1 MSIDRLELL
10 DSTVTAANA
19 RRDINLNLLQLLY
32 ESTNEVPV
40 RITILKA
47 MDDVLKSK
55 ENSLFNSI
63 KASLMQVDVNSNVD
77 YKKAA
82 IEMLKAVSPTQVF
95 TGKVELTSD
104 VDSELARRFAES
116 PDNTISE
123 HETSLED

>member
-1 MSIDRLELL
+1 MSVDRLELL

-47 MDDVLKSK
+47 MDDILKSK

-82 IEMLKAVSPTQVF
+82 IEMLKVVSPTQIF
-95 TGKVELTSD
+95 TGKVELTAD
-104 VDSELARRFAES
+104 VDSELEKRFAES

>member
-32 ESTNEVPV
+32 ESTTEVPV

-82 IEMLKAVSPTQVF
+82 IEMLKAVSPTQIF
-95 TGKVELTSD
+95 TGKVELTAD

>member
-32 ESTNEVPV
+32 ESTTEVPV

-63 KASLMQVDVNSNVD
+63 KASLMQVDVNSSVD

-82 IEMLKAVSPTQVF
+82 IEMLKAVSPTQIF
-95 TGKVELTSD
+95 TGKVELTAD

-116 PDNTISE
+116 PDNIISE

>member
-82 IEMLKAVSPTQVF
+82 IEMLKAVSPTQIF
-95 TGKVELTSD
+95 TGEVELTAD

>member
-10 DSTVTAANA
+10 DATVTSANA

-82 IEMLKAVSPTQVF
+82 IEMLKAVSPSQIF
-95 TGKVELTSD
+95 TGKVELTAD
-104 VDSELARRFAES
+104 VDSELARRFAEG

>member
-32 ESTNEVPV
+32 ESTTEVPV

-82 IEMLKAVSPTQVF
+82 IEMLKAVSPSQIF
-95 TGKVELTSD
+95 TGKVELTAD
-104 VDSELARRFAES
+104 VDSELARRFAEG

>member
-10 DSTVTAANA
+10 DATVTSANA

-32 ESTNEVPV
+32 ESTTEVPV

-82 IEMLKAVSPTQVF
+82 IEMLKAVSPSQIF
-95 TGKVELTSD
+95 TGKVELTAD
-104 VDSELARRFAES
+104 VDSELARRFAEG